1 MLYTLGAN
9 RRIYSI
15 LMICGFKIW
24 ECYFLW
30 SHLFTLHELHQPAI
44 RQLLFDYLLTFM
56 LPTQKERMP
65 DCKLELHV
73 EVKFCTLDI
82 FLLISA
88 RMGLV
93 NMGNQLIVLVE

>member
-1 MLYTLGAN
+1 MRVL
-9 RRIYSI
+9 
-15 LMICGFKIW
+15 C
-24 ECYFLW
+24 
-30 SHLFTLHELHQPAI
+30 SHLFTLHELHKPAI

-73 EVKFCTLDI
+73 EVKFSTLDI
-82 FLLISA
+82 FLVISA

-93 NMGNQLIVLVE
+93 HMGNQLIVLVE